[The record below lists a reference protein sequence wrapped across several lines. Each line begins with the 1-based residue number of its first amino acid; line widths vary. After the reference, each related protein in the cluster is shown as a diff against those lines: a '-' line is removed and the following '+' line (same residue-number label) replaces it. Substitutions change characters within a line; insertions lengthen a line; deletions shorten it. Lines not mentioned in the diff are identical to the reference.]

1 MPKKSLKSFNV
12 LTDKI
17 DSAVDNF
24 TRAAK
29 SNTVFCI
36 MCNKSNYRVFSSG
49 SFEGFSNEEKR
60 RHSERL
66 MMTLMSN
73 RAVFDYLYS
82 IVEPVARYYRRGAK
96 KAAKQKITPLNS
108 AK

>member
-1 MPKKSLKSFNV
+1 MPKKSSKSFNV

-17 DSAVDNF
+17 EKAVGDF
-24 TRAAK
+24 TNAAK
-29 SNTVFCI
+29 NNTVFCI
-36 MCNKSNYRVFSSG
+36 MCNKSEYRAFSSG
-49 SFEGFSNEEKR
+49 TFHGFSDEEKR
-60 RHSERL
+60 KHSERL

-82 IVEPVARYYRRGAK
+82 IVEPVARYHRREAK